1 MEPEKSKQFQKCPHC
16 GQLVVYKTDY
26 CRLCR
31 KHKETGVKGS
41 PEQVAGPDAPL
52 PQDEVQYKGDA
63 QTLGAW
69 CLIVGLVWFG
79 LGIRNWHGGVTSKLF
94 TGVLLIGCGAG
105 LLIKLSPRHV
115 SYVILTLLLIESG
128 MCVAALLLPFSM
140 LIERGFNLIVL
151 YLAAF
156 PASALLVYLHLGM
169 KVLEVLDD
177 YRRLEWRKSHS
188 KPDLVAM
195 SGKKEN

>member
-16 GQLVVYKTDY
+16 GQMVVYKTVF
-26 CRLCR
+26 CRICR
-31 KHKETGVKGS
+31 KHKETGVMGT
-41 PEQVAGPDAPL
+41 PEQVAGPDAPP

-63 QTLGAW
+63 QALGAW

-79 LGIRNWHGGVTSKLF
+79 LGIRNWHGGVTLKLF
-94 TGVLLIGCGAG
+94 TGVFLMSCGAG
-105 LLIKLSPRHV
+105 LLIKLSPRHIC
-115 SYVILTLLLIESG
+115 YVILALLFAEAG
-128 MCVAALLLPFSM
+128 VCVAALWLPFSM
-140 LIERGFNLIVL
+140 SMERGFSLIIL

-188 KPDLVAM
+188 KPDVVAM
-195 SGKKEN
+195 TGKKEN